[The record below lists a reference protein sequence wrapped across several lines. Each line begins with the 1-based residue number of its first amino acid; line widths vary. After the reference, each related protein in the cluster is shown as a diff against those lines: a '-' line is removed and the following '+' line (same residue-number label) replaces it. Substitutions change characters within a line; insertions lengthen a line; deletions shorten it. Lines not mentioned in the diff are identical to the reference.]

1 MIVGLGESFDDVTD
15 YVANNDLGTAV
26 LLEALYAG
34 GFLGRLALASSM
46 VVYGEG
52 AYDFPLAIVVAAMVL
67 HVSDEVRAALDDHRP
82 VVALE
87 STLIT
92 HGFPH
97 PHNLEVALKAE
108 DAVRQSGAV
117 PATIAVL
124 DGRLQAG
131 LGPAQLERL
140 AEPGGGVDK
149 FSLRDLGPALASGST
164 GGTTV
169 AATVRVASGLGIEVF
184 ATGGLGGVHVGA
196 RDSWDVSAD
205 LLALRDVP
213 LVVVCSGI
221 KSILDLPA
229 TLEALES
236 SSVTIAAYRRDDLP
250 GFYSQSTGMPAP
262 WRFDDPEDVAAA
274 RRAGTEI
281 GASGALVLCHAPPSE
296 SALDRPE
303 LDELLEAARKE
314 ADAKGIEGKEVT
326 PFLLATLNRLSDG
339 RTLTV
344 NIDLVIRNATLGAL
358 IARSLAIRGP
368 VPR

>member
-1 MIVGLGESFDDVTD
+1 
-15 YVANNDLGTAV
+15 
-26 LLEALYAG
+26 
-34 GFLGRLALASSM
+34 
-46 VVYGEG
+46 
-52 AYDFPLAIVVAAMVL
+52 MVL
-67 HVSDEVRAALDDHRP
+67 HLSDEVRDARDDRRP
-82 VVALE
+82 IVALE

-92 HGFPH
+92 HGLPY

-108 DAVRQSGAV
+108 NAVRNGGAI

-124 DGRLQAG
+124 DGRLRAG

-140 AEPGGGVDK
+140 AEPGRGVDK
-149 FSLRDLGPALASGST
+149 FSLRDLGPALASGAT

-169 AATVRVASGLGIEVF
+169 AATVRVAAGLGIEVF

-213 LVVVCSGI
+213 IVVVCSGI

-236 SSVTIAAYRRDDLP
+236 SSVTVAAYRRDDLP
-250 GFYSQSTGMPAP
+250 GFFSQSTGMQAP

-274 RRAGTEI
+274 RRAGTEV
-281 GASGALVLCHAPPSE
+281 GASGALVLCHAPPAG
-296 SALDRPE
+296 SALDRTE
-303 LDELLEAARKE
+303 LDEFLAAARRE
-314 ADAKGIEGKEVT
+314 ADARGIRGKEVT
-326 PFLLATLNRLSDG
+326 PFLLAALNRLSDG

-344 NIDLVIRNATLGAL
+344 NVDLVICNATLGAL
-358 IARSLAIRGP
+358 IARALATAG
-368 VPR
+368 